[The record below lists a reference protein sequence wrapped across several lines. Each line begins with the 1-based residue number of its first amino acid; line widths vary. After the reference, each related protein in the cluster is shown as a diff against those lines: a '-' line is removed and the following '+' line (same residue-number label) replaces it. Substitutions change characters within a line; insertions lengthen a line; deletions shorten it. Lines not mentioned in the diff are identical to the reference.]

1 VKGEDTFKE
10 TSMRSSR
17 KRYTLGAARSLIL
30 AIIALGC
37 ASGDE
42 SGLTTPVQL
51 QGKWI
56 DVTTKTDTLT
66 FDHLDDLELMSLSRG
81 LEVRNGHLLPKL
93 NAGPYLYQLTG
104 NNTISLYWMLSS
116 NSQYH
121 DYYFNQN
128 GAKLM
133 IGDFFESKYG
143 VRVFRKLN

>member
-1 VKGEDTFKE
+1 
-10 TSMRSSR
+10 
-17 KRYTLGAARSLIL
+17 
-30 AIIALGC
+30 
-37 ASGDE
+37 
-42 SGLTTPVQL
+42 
-51 QGKWI
+51 
-56 DVTTKTDTLT
+56 
-66 FDHLDDLELMSLSRG
+66 MSLSRG